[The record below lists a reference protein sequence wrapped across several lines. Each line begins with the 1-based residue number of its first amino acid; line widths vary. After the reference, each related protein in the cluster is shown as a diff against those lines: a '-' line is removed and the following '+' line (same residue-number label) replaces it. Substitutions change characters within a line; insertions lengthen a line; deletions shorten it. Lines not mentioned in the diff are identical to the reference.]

1 MRLITISNEFLKYQQ
16 FTDKIENNSK
26 RHHGTFMFRLFL
38 KSDFELK
45 KTNLKLFG
53 RFYIKYCVCS
63 FKTMVMLNMC
73 MILEIL
79 VIFPEI
85 LFVSQ
90 S

>member
-45 KTNLKLFG
+45 KNK
-53 RFYIKYCVCS
+53 
-63 FKTMVMLNMC
+63 FKAVW
-73 MILEIL
+73 
-79 VIFPEI
+79 
-85 LFVSQ
+85 
-90 S
+90 